1 MTPLV
6 WVTQASAVQALWPTF
21 GNNQICQLKPAKT
34 ESPLNVVL
42 LLSAEI
48 ECTPKV
54 LIYPHSAPKPKPKF
68 GRPLVIVQLR
78 DVWDPAELV
87 MFPVLPKFGRPLV
100 IVQLRDVWDPA
111 ELVMFPVQRD
121 HLLWIFESYTK
132 NRVFYIELTT
142 K

>member
-87 MFPVLPKFGRPLV
+87 MFPV
-100 IVQLRDVWDPA
+100 
-111 ELVMFPVQRD
+111 QRD